1 MVFQPATRSSRS
13 QIFFKIGVRKS
24 FAKLKTR
31 DRRLPVNFAMCNTTD
46 NSKDS
51 GQLKGIPH
59 RFSLL
64 VPEHVLCVTV
74 SFQSNPFNSSYLF
87 FEIAVFLNS
96 YFSEQVFFVIA
107 AQRSSHQRYSIKKSV
122 LKYFA
127 IFTGKHL

>member
-1 MVFQPATRSSRS
+1 MVFQPATRSGRS
-13 QIFFKIGVRKS
+13 HIFFKIDVCKS

-51 GQLKGIPH
+51 GQLKDIPH
-59 RFSLL
+59 RFPLL
-64 VPEHVLCVTV
+64 VPEYVLCVTV

-96 YFSEQVFFVIA
+96 YFSEQVFFITA
-107 AQRSSHQRYSIKKSV
+107 TYRSSHQRCSIKKAV
-122 LKYFA
+122 LKHFA